1 MRDQS
6 GNENSNC
13 FSALHSDSEGPS
25 ESAWKSFD
33 FEVHEKSPEIFKF
46 SEDQP
51 VESRQFQPR
60 NFSIAP
66 FSIDLIID
74 SQGQTDEDFQNDFEG
89 GAETVPQSLP
99 VTSLKNEKLEITPT
113 TIFSFSASEFR
124 KQSRQP
130 AQGCNCKKSKCLR
143 MHCSCFKTEGFCGP
157 NCSCE
162 GCINQPQF
170 EEARAFVIKKTKEI
184 NPLAFE
190 KKFAVGASTR
200 VNLQGCRC
208 SKNNCQKRYCDCYKE
223 GVGCFELCS
232 CVNCRN
238 GKDIKAKESSF
249 RKKIFRKKHR
259 IIISNRPE
267 KIAEGEMT
275 TISYF
280 SHKRLRKLKKDGEQV

>member
-6 GNENSNC
+6 GDENLNC
-13 FSALHSDSEGPS
+13 FSAVHSDSEERS

-33 FEVHEKSPEIFKF
+33 FESHEKSPEVFKF

-51 VESRQFQPR
+51 VENRQFHQRIVP
-60 NFSIAP
+60 AP
-66 FSIDLIID
+66 SFSIDLLID
-74 SQGQTDEDFQNDFEG
+74 SQDQTEEDFQNDFEG
-89 GAETVPQSLP
+89 GVEVVPQNLP
-99 VTSLKNEKLEITPT
+99 FTSVKTEKLEITPT
-113 TIFSFSASEFR
+113 TIFSFSSSEF
-124 KQSRQP
+124 KKHGRQLT
-130 AQGCNCKKSKCLR
+130 QGCNCKKSKCLR

-157 NCSCE
+157 SCSCE

-190 KKFAVGASTR
+190 NKFAVGVSTR

-232 CVNCRN
+232 CVNCLN
-238 GKDIKAKESSF
+238 GKDSKAKESSF